1 MNLVG
6 LFVHSKFRI
15 GVVLLLTAIPAI
27 VAASPAIQDVRIA
40 SQTDSTRVVFE
51 LNETAKQKIFTLNNP
66 LRVVID
72 LANTNLNTPL
82 PDGMGLVKS
91 LRSASHDGVL
101 RVVLDIN
108 GSADLQSSWLE
119 ANSDYGPRLVLDLQ
133 RTGTMREGV
142 PAVLP
147 PIAAVNSSAN
157 SSNNSSSS
165 LNASVDP
172 QPIKTLPANVGN
184 SRELVIAIDAG
195 HGGEDPG
202 AIGRHGLREK
212 NVTLAI
218 ARLLKDRIDAEP
230 GMHAMLT
237 RDGDYFVPLR
247 DRIDRA
253 RQFKADMFISIHAD
267 SVKDRSVTGSSVYT
281 LSGKGATNEAARWL
295 ADRENAADLVGGVSL
310 DNKNNLLA
318 SVLLD
323 LTQGASMSASLD
335 AAARVLQH
343 LDSVGDVHH
352 SDVQQAGFVVLKSP
366 DIPSMLVETAF
377 ISNSDEEARLSAPK
391 HQAQLA
397 DAILAGVREYF
408 YVNTPPGTRLAQIKA
423 TRQARNN

>member
-1 MNLVG
+1 MKVEGWIARSRTRIALMLLSASVPLVA
-6 LFVHSKFRI
+6 LSSATV
-15 GVVLLLTAIPAI
+15 
-27 VAASPAIQDVRIA
+27 QDVRISA
-40 SQTDSTRVVFE
+40 QTDSTRVVLE
-51 LNETAKQKIFTLNNP
+51 LNAPTKQKIFTLDNP
-66 LRVVID
+66 SRVVID
-72 LANTNLNTPL
+72 LTDTKLNTVFPV
-82 PDGMGLVKS
+82 GAGLVKS
-91 LRSASHDGVL
+91 LRSASNDGVL
-101 RVVLDIN
+101 RVVLDLN
-108 GSADLQSSWLE
+108 GNADLQSSWLD

-133 RTGTMREGV
+133 RSGSVRDSASSPTM
-142 PAVLP
+142 
-147 PIAAVNSSAN
+147 AAGA
-157 SSNNSSSS
+157 SSSS
-165 LNASVDP
+165 FSVNAVIEP
-172 QPIKTLPANVGN
+172 QPVKTLPGIAN
-184 SRELVIAIDAG
+184 STRDLIIAIDAG

-202 AIGRHGLREK
+202 ATGRRGIHEK

-218 ARLLKDRIDAEP
+218 ARLLKERIDNEA
-230 GMHAMLT
+230 GMRAVLT

-253 RQFKADMFISIHAD
+253 RQLKADMFISVHAD
-267 SVKDRSVTGSSVYT
+267 SVRDRSVTGSSVYT
-281 LSGKGATNEAARWL
+281 LSGKGATNEAARLL

-310 DNKNNLLA
+310 GDKNNLLA

-335 AAARVLQH
+335 AAARVLQQ
-343 LDSVGDVHH
+343 LDRVGDVHH

-377 ISNSDEEARLSAPK
+377 ISNPDEEARLANTR

>member
-1 MNLVG
+1 MSVEG
-6 LFVHSKFRI
+6 RIVLFIKRI
-15 GVVLLLTAIPAI
+15 ALMLLAASIPI
-27 VAASPAIQDVRIA
+27 VAQSSSNVQDVRIS
-40 SQTDSTRVVFE
+40 SQPDNTRVVLE
-51 LNETAKQKIFTLNNP
+51 LNATAKQKIFTLDNP
-66 LRVVID
+66 LRVVVDLID
-72 LANTNLNTPL
+72 TKLNTSL
-82 PDGMGLVKS
+82 PDGAGLVKS

-108 GSADLQSSWLE
+108 GNADLQSSWLD

-133 RTGTMREGV
+133 RAGTARE
-142 PAVLP
+142 
-147 PIAAVNSSAN
+147 
-157 SSNNSSSS
+157 SSSS
-165 LNASVDP
+165 SSVLVANSYSSSSVVAVEP
-172 QPIKTLPANVGN
+172 QPVKTLPAVTSS
-184 SRELVIAIDAG
+184 SRELIIAVDAG

-202 AIGRHGLREK
+202 ATGRRGTHEK

-218 ARLLKDRIDAEP
+218 AKLLKERIDNEP
-230 GMHAMLT
+230 GMKAMLT
-237 RDGDYFVPLR
+237 RDGDFFVPLR

-267 SVKDRSVTGSSVYT
+267 AVRDRSVTGSSVYT
-281 LSGKGATNEAARWL
+281 LSVKGATNEAARWL
-295 ADRENAADLVGGVSL
+295 ADRENAADLLGNVSL
-310 DNKNNLLA
+310 ENKNTVLA

-352 SDVQQAGFVVLKSP
+352 SEVQQAGFVVLKSP

-377 ISNSDEEARLSAPK
+377 ISNPDEEARLANNK
-391 HQAQLA
+391 HQAKLA

>member
-1 MNLVG
+1 MSVEG
-6 LFVHSKFRI
+6 RIVLFIKRI
-15 GVVLLLTAIPAI
+15 ALMLLAASIPI
-27 VAASPAIQDVRIA
+27 VAQSSSNVQDVRIS
-40 SQTDSTRVVFE
+40 SQPDNTRVVLE
-51 LNETAKQKIFTLNNP
+51 LNATAKQKIFTLDNP
-66 LRVVID
+66 LRVVVDLID
-72 LANTNLNTPL
+72 TKLNTTL
-82 PDGMGLVKS
+82 PDGAGLVKS

-108 GSADLQSSWLE
+108 GNADLQSSWLD

-133 RTGTMREGV
+133 RAGTARE
-142 PAVLP
+142 
-147 PIAAVNSSAN
+147 
-157 SSNNSSSS
+157 SSSS
-165 LNASVDP
+165 SSVLVANSYSSSSVVAVEP
-172 QPIKTLPANVGN
+172 QPVKTLPAVTSS
-184 SRELVIAIDAG
+184 SRELIIAVDAG

-202 AIGRHGLREK
+202 ATGRRGTHEK

-218 ARLLKDRIDAEP
+218 AKLLKERIDNEP
-230 GMHAMLT
+230 GMKAMLT
-237 RDGDYFVPLR
+237 RDGDFFVPLR

-267 SVKDRSVTGSSVYT
+267 AVRDRSVTGSSVYT
-281 LSGKGATNEAARWL
+281 LSVKGATNEAARWL
-295 ADRENAADLVGGVSL
+295 ADRENAADLLGNVSL
-310 DNKNNLLA
+310 ENKNTVLA

-352 SDVQQAGFVVLKSP
+352 SEVQQAGFVVLKSP

-377 ISNSDEEARLSAPK
+377 ISNPDEEARLANNK
-391 HQAQLA
+391 HQAKLA

>member
-1 MNLVG
+1 MRRTGFFAKYRLKSSLV
-6 LFVHSKFRI
+6 LLSTMLS
-15 GVVLLLTAIPAI
+15 GVVFSATSL
-27 VAASPAIQDVRIA
+27 QDIRIS
-40 SQTDSTRVVFE
+40 SQADTTRVVLE
-51 LNETAKQKIFTLNNP
+51 LNATAKQKIFTLDNP
-66 LRVVID
+66 ARVVID
-72 LANTNLNTPL
+72 LSDTTLNTAL
-82 PDGMGLVKS
+82 PDGAGFVKS
-91 LRSASHDGVL
+91 LRSASHDGTL
-101 RVVLDIN
+101 RMVLDISGN
-108 GSADLQSSWLE
+108 ADLQSSWLE

-133 RTGTMREGV
+133 RPGAAHESSSSSS
-142 PAVLP
+142 A
-147 PIAAVNSSAN
+147 PIAAA
-157 SSNNSSSS
+157 SSSS
-165 LNASVDP
+165 PASAIDP
-172 QPIKTLPANVGN
+172 QPIKTLPGFGN
-184 SRELVIAIDAG
+184 GSRDLIIAVDAG

-202 AIGRHGLREK
+202 AIGRRGIREK

-218 ARLLKDRIDAEP
+218 AKLLKERIDAEP
-230 GMHAMLT
+230 GMRAMLT

-267 SVKDRSVTGSSVYT
+267 SVRDRSVTGSSVYT

-310 DNKNNLLA
+310 ENKNNVLA

-323 LTQGASMSASLD
+323 LTQGASMSASMD
-335 AAARVLQH
+335 AAGRVLQQ
-343 LDSVGDVHH
+343 LDHIGDIHH
-352 SDVQQAGFVVLKSP
+352 SEVQQAGFVVLKSP

-377 ISNSDEEARLSAPK
+377 ISNPDEEARLSTAR
-391 HQAQLA
+391 HQTKVA

>member
-1 MNLVG
+1 MNLARVLAQSG
-6 LFVHSKFRI
+6 IRCA
-15 GVVLLLTAIPAI
+15 VLLLSASIPF
-27 VAASPAIQDVRIA
+27 AAWSSATVQDVRIS
-40 SQTDSTRVVFE
+40 SQADNTRVVLE
-51 LNETAKQKIFTLNNP
+51 LNDAAKQKIFTLDNP
-66 LRVVID
+66 SRIVID
-72 LANTNLNTPL
+72 LSDTSLNTAL
-82 PDGMGLVKS
+82 PEGSGLVKAM
-91 LRSASHDGVL
+91 RTASHDGVL

-108 GSADLQSSWLE
+108 GSADLQSSWLD
-119 ANSDYGPRLVLDLQ
+119 ATSDYGPRLVLDLQ
-133 RTGTMREGV
+133 RTGTAR
-142 PAVLP
+142 PSTTLA
-147 PIAAVNSSAN
+147 
-157 SSNNSSSS
+157 SSSS
-165 LNASVDP
+165 SAAAVLSSSSSSTSVAVEP
-172 QPIKTLPANVGN
+172 QPVKTLPATAGS
-184 SRELVIAIDAG
+184 SRDLIIAIDAG

-202 AIGRHGLREK
+202 ATGRRGTHEK

-218 ARLLKDRIDAEP
+218 AHLLKDRIDNEP
-230 GMHAMLT
+230 GMKAMLT

-281 LSGKGATNEAARWL
+281 LSGKGATNEAARLL
-295 ADRENAADLVGGVSL
+295 ADKENAADLMGGVSL
-310 DNKNNLLA
+310 GDKNNLLA

-335 AAARVLQH
+335 AAARILQQ
-343 LDSVGDVHH
+343 LDHIGDIHH
-352 SDVQQAGFVVLKSP
+352 SEVQQAGFVVLKSP

-377 ISNSDEEARLSAPK
+377 ISNPDEEARLSNPK

-423 TRQARNN
+423 TRQARND